1 MTQSFSDVPRIIVF
15 PPIIPL
21 VTIFSAVLLQW
32 LRPLALFAQ
41 VALIYRAS
49 LGIIVLAAGIA
60 LLVAGTYALSRNDT
74 AVKPSLPTTKLV
86 TAGVYAHTR
95 NPFYVGGSLGLL
107 GIALTMGL
115 DWLPILYVG
124 SFVLLH
130 FGIVLPEEEYL
141 DRKFGDAY
149 RQYKAAVPRYFAPF

>member
-1 MTQSFSDVPRIIVF
+1 MTQSLNDIPRIVIF

-21 VTIFSAVLLQW
+21 VTIIAAVLLQG
-32 LRPLALFAQ
+32 LCPLGLFAQ

-49 LGIIVLAAGIA
+49 LGIIVLAVGIA
-60 LLVAGTYALSRNDT
+60 LLVAGAYALSRNGT

-86 TAGVYAHTR
+86 TTGVYAWTR

-107 GIALTMGL
+107 GLALATGL
-115 DWLPILYVG
+115 DWLPILYFG

-149 RQYKAAVPRYFAPF
+149 RQYKAAVPRYFVRF